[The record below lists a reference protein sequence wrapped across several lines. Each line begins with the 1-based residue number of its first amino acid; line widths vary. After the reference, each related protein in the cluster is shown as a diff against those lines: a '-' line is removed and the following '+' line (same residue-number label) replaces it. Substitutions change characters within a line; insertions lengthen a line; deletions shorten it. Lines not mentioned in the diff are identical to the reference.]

1 MKRIL
6 KCVGVVTLV
15 IAGALCTGCTKSKG
29 KEEKEE
35 LHLETYDGYAYSS
48 PDTKTKY
55 TLHTKD
61 GFTLHCSFF
70 SGEEEQIYSLQVVD
84 ARSLSNNK
92 SLDTNIKV
100 MKVTDTNGTEITD
113 SFKKFMFTFQP
124 EQVLMQVERDEDT
137 LAGSA
142 SNNLVSGEYVLSKEI
157 VNSSEEPQITDTFT
171 FKPYQIRELIAVSR
185 WYYKQNNAYVP
196 TEAEWKDNEDGTF
209 TIQLYDNIQ
218 DDESTVHTAT
228 SAIYTV
234 DRYGKGKEEVMFEE
248 VEFPEVSFSKLISCM
263 EKPVQLIYTT
273 NTETHREWD
282 IQNQEILQA
291 CFQALQSIEI
301 KEKSDVRTADAE
313 EILTFRFA
321 DDTEWALTFENGNL
335 LRNASCYTTEGYAKV
350 RKILQDYLKEEG
362 LWD

>member
-1 MKRIL
+1 M
-6 KCVGVVTLV
+6 
-15 IAGALCTGCTKSKG
+15 
-29 KEEKEE
+29 
-35 LHLETYDGYAYSS
+35 
-48 PDTKTKY
+48 
-55 TLHTKD
+55 
-61 GFTLHCSFF
+61 
-70 SGEEEQIYSLQVVD
+70 
-84 ARSLSNNK
+84 
-92 SLDTNIKV
+92 
-100 MKVTDTNGTEITD
+100 
-113 SFKKFMFTFQP
+113 
-124 EQVLMQVERDEDT
+124 
-137 LAGSA
+137 
-142 SNNLVSGEYVLSKEI
+142 
-157 VNSSEEPQITDTFT
+157 NSSEEPQITDTFT
-171 FKPYQIRELIAVSR
+171 FKPYQIRELISVSR

-234 DRYGKGKEEVMFEE
+234 DRYGKGEEEVMFEE
-248 VEFPEVSFSKLISCM
+248 VEFPEVSFSELISCM

-282 IQNQEILQA
+282 IQNQEVLQA

-313 EILTFRFA
+313 EMLTFRFA
-321 DDTEWALTFENGNL
+321 DDTEWTLTFENGNL